1 VTGALD
7 GLAAALADRYRIE
20 RELGQGGM
28 ATVYLAEDLKHNRKV
43 AIKVLKPELAAVLGA
58 ERFLQEI
65 ATTAALQHPNILPL
79 FDSGEADGFLFYVM
93 PFVEGETL
101 RTKLHRE
108 TQFGIAEAVRLVS
121 EVADALQYA
130 HEHGVVHRDIKPE
143 NILVHAGRPMVADF
157 GIALAVSA
165 AAGGRMTE
173 TGLSLGTPHYMS
185 PEQATAEKTITNRSD
200 IYSLASVLYEMLT
213 GQPPHLG
220 GSAQQIIMKIVTE
233 EAAPATQL
241 RKSVPANVA
250 AALAK
255 ALEKLPADRFE
266 SAKAFAAALA
276 DPAFR
281 HGGMASGAVGVRAPW
296 YRQPASAALA
306 VVAVGLA
313 IALVVVVAR
322 GRNQPA
328 ARRSP
333 VRFALSAD
341 PAIHIDTRTTR
352 PFAVS
357 PDGRTVVFRASTD
370 ATPAQLWVRHLDD
383 AEPHPLAGTEG
394 GWNPAISPDGVWVA
408 FITDLSVLR
417 KVRVSGGDVS
427 TVANLG
433 IPSAAL
439 SWSSDDEILFEAL
452 GGAAGANGI
461 YRVSAVGGR
470 PALAVPV
477 DTAGGEWGQR
487 RPFMLRDAGVVIY
500 ESVVRGESHVSL
512 VSYRLSDGHRVR
524 LGIPGIGAL
533 AFADGHLIYSL
544 ADGTLMAV
552 PFDPSR
558 MRATGA
564 PVELSPRVATNGSIG
579 TAVGL
584 SDSGT
589 LVYRAVVAS
598 ATAHVELVDTSG
610 RNTRLGDVDV
620 MQLPRF
626 SPDGRR
632 IAMVEGSAAAP
643 QGGDLTG
650 DLWVLNAA
658 TGVSTRVT
666 TDGSVGEVS
675 WFPDGRRV
683 AFLTHVAA
691 SRGADGGGGD
701 ELRSVAVDGSEPASV
716 LHKLRDHAERLAVV
730 PDGKSVIVSGYGEM
744 GPTLLRYWVHDAT
757 RVDTLLQGKRA
768 EALQPDY
775 PRVSRDGRWL
785 AFVGGYS
792 SAVWVESLDGQTLLQ
807 VSATSSNATPAV
819 WSRDSRHLYY
829 VSTEGLVDIELQ
841 TTPTLAV
848 QHRRTIPGLLV
859 GARLYDLSPDG
870 KTFVVV
876 RSQPRAN
883 DIVVALGWLGQARNA
898 WQGGGAR

>member
-1 VTGALD
+1 VTGAL
-7 GLAAALADRYRIE
+7 GRLSAALADRYRIA

-28 ATVYLAEDLKHNRKV
+28 ATVYLAEDVKHNRKV

-58 ERFLQEI
+58 ERFVQEI

-93 PFVEGETL
+93 PYVEGETL
-101 RTKLHRE
+101 RAKLDRE
-108 TQFGIAEAVRLVS
+108 TQLGIAEAVKLVS

-143 NILVHAGRPMVADF
+143 NILIHAGRPMVADF

-185 PEQATAEKTITNRSD
+185 PEQATAEKTITHRSD
-200 IYSLASVLYEMLT
+200 VYSLASVLYEMLT

-233 EAAPATQL
+233 DAAPVTQL
-241 RKSVPANVA
+241 RKSVPPNVA
-250 AALAK
+250 AAVAQ
-255 ALEKLPADRFE
+255 ALEKLPADRFD
-266 SAKAFAAALA
+266 SARAFAEALA

-281 HGGMASGAVGVRAPW
+281 YGGTASGAVGVRAPW
-296 YRQPASAALA
+296 YRQPVSAALA

-313 IALVVVVAR
+313 IALVVVAPR
-322 GRNQPA
+322 ARNQPA
-328 ARRSP
+328 AQRSP

-341 PAIHIDTRTTR
+341 PTIHIDTRTTR

-370 ATPAQLWVRHLDD
+370 TTPAQLWVRRLDD
-383 AEPHPLAGTEG
+383 PEPHPLAGTEG
-394 GWNPAISPDGVWVA
+394 GWNPAISPDGAWVA
-408 FITDLSVLR
+408 FITDASVLR

-427 TVANLG
+427 TVADLG
-433 IPSAAL
+433 TRSAAL

-461 YRVSAVGGR
+461 YRVSAVGGH

-500 ESVVRGESHVSL
+500 ESAVRGESQAAL
-512 VSYRLSDGHRVR
+512 VSYRLADGHRVR

-533 AFADGHLIYSL
+533 AFADGHLVYSL

-552 PFDPSR
+552 PFDPSS
-558 MRATGA
+558 MHATGA

-584 SDSGT
+584 CDSGT

-598 ATAHVELVDTSG
+598 AAAHVELVDTTG

-620 MQLPRF
+620 IQLPRF

-683 AFLTHVAA
+683 AFLTHAA
-691 SRGADGGGGD
+691 GSRGSAWGY

-716 LHKLRDHAERLAVV
+716 LKKLPGLALRLAVV
-730 PDGKSVIVSGYGEM
+730 PDGKSVIVSAYDETGA
-744 GPTLLRYWVHDAT
+744 TLLRYWAHDTT
-757 RVDTLLQGKRA
+757 RVDTLLQRKRA

-775 PRVSRDGRWL
+775 PRVSPDGRWL

-792 SAVWVESLDGQTLLQ
+792 SAVWVESLNGQTLLQ
-807 VSATSSNATPAV
+807 VSATSTNATPAV

-841 TTPTLAV
+841 TAPTLTV
-848 QHRRTIPGLLV
+848 KHRRTIPGLLV

-883 DIVVALGWLGQARNA
+883 DIVVALGWLDQARNT
-898 WQGGGAR
+898 WRGGDAR